1 MTEVDKTHH
10 RYAQR
15 QKGVHARVVDS
26 KRLTDHILKIM
37 RLTYPHFDGI
47 ERCEVEPL
55 VFAEIKDK
63 DCWGKPRVAIIG
75 TEGVGWMSD
84 ADSRIVPIPV
94 WSSNGLGYARPVELH
109 RDVLMEF
116 VTDEEIDLAD
126 WVRIFGD
133 RLETNLGIW
142 QNTVLTE
149 EVAEV

>member
-15 QKGVHARVVDS
+15 QKGIHARIVDS
-26 KRLTDHILKIM
+26 KRLADHILKILQ
-37 RLTYPHFDGI
+37 LTYFDGI
-47 ERCEVEPL
+47 ERCEVPQL
-55 VFAEIKDK
+55 VFAKIKDK
-63 DCWGKPRVAIIG
+63 DSWGKPRVAIIG

-84 ADSRIVPIPV
+84 ADSRIVPVPV
-94 WSSNGLGYARPVELH
+94 WSKDGFGYARPVELH
-109 RDVLMEF
+109 RDMLMEF

-133 RLETNLGIW
+133 RLENNLGIW
-142 QNTVLTE
+142 QNKVLTE